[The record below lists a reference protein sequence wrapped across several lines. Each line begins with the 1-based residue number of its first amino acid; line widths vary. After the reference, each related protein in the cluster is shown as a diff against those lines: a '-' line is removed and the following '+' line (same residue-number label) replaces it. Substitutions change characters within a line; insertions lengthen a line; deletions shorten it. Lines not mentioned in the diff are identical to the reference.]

1 MGEVVINE
9 IHYDSDPKTDAV
21 EFVELHNAGGKSID
35 LSGWRFSDG
44 IKYTFPANTNLG
56 PGGYLVLAETPPK
69 TFGASSG

>member
-35 LSGWRFSDG
+35 LTDEH
-44 IKYTFPANTNLG
+44 A
-56 PGGYLVLAETPPK
+56 
-69 TFGASSG
+69 